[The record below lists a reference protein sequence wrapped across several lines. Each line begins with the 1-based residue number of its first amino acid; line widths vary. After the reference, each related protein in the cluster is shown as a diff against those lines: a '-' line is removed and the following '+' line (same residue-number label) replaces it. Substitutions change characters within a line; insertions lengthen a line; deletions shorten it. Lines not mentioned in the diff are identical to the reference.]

1 MQIYFFINKLQKA
14 YCYCI
19 CTNEVGEIKNRG
31 ICLGSIIRKRDI
43 SPFLALNF
51 NAIAI
56 HRHCHLC
63 DIIR

>member
-19 CTNEVGEIKNRG
+19 CTNEVGEIKTEAFASA
-31 ICLGSIIRKRDI
+31 LLFKRKFI
-43 SPFLALNF
+43 SSFLAFNF
-51 NAIAI
+51 NAIAV
-56 HRHCHLC
+56 HCHCHLC